1 MKKLLTMIGAAADL
15 TAKALAA
22 AVAVG
27 AALPSFAAAKSVTLS
42 ATGYTGTE
50 AIANFQMLVKLS
62 EGVYGYSYADSESDG
77 SDIWF
82 EDSAG
87 NVIQSEIDT
96 WNADGESFV
105 WVKVPSLSPVS
116 SGATSIVMH
125 WGDLASKQTTSDK
138 MWTGFAGVWHMGN
151 VSGTTKEP
159 DKTGNGLDAQPQTS
173 ANDSSS
179 ASAATMNTASGV
191 VGKSRINSEATN
203 NKNSLLVPDYSAAVA
218 DPSVFTISGW
228 WSAHDSSQ
236 HAKLFTCGET
246 SANKM
251 WYGYIGNFG
260 ASGFNTIPQVYS
272 GGSKCL
278 SDVEVDN
285 FYQTFVHLVFV
296 YDGTT
301 VTVYSNGRQV
311 AQTTSATANTA
322 NTYGFAI
329 GGVKYGAIQKNSGW
343 NGWYDEVRMY
353 DGAQS
358 ADRVKADYDTMHAP
372 HVFLTMSATGTYTL
386 TGDTDWLVPGDGAV
400 IDMNGHNLT
409 LAGGFGGA
417 AMITNSVA
425 GEAKELRVSFAS
437 AAENTAT
444 ALGGN
449 LVFVKGGAG
458 TFTSSMAQTYTGGT
472 IVEAGTAQPVASV
485 EDYDAAFTPFGT
497 GDILVVTGATF
508 VVNSTKAYT
517 NAFVLAGGTLN
528 CNKTGE
534 SKTTRRPMVVLKNLI
549 SDSALNIVVRNISLQ
564 IYGGAADGLIDLG
577 GNTLT
582 VTMNATEDYFTLNSS
597 FSEDGG
603 KVIVNANHANTY
615 LTSGADV
622 LATNVDFVVASKIS
636 QSGTLSVHDYEQ
648 TGENSNS
655 RYGGVTIGLYVY
667 GTFTP
672 SSDYFYGCQMMD
684 GATIDLSAKGGAWN
698 IISSITSSNSG
709 WRWVRFADNATV
721 YVKVGDR
728 AIDKYATIV
737 EWNATTKPSNLASL
751 RFVFADG
758 PYAGRELYKR
768 SSGLVPF
775 PRGMIISFH

>member
-1 MKKLLTMIGAAADL
+1 MAMP
-15 TAKALAA
+15 ALAA
-22 AVAVG
+22 T
-27 AALPSFAAAKSVTLS
+27 KSVTLRV
-42 ATGYTGTE
+42 TGYAGTARLE
-50 AIANFQMLVKLS
+50 NFQALVKLS
-62 EGVYGYSYADSESDG
+62 EGAYGFRYADSDG
-77 SDIWF
+77 SNGSDLWF
-82 EDSAG
+82 EDSSG
-87 NVIQSEIDT
+87 TVIPHEIDT
-96 WNADGESFV
+96 WNAGGESFV
-105 WVKVPSLSPVS
+105 WVKIPTVLPSTDADFPT
-116 SGATSIVMH
+116 AITMH
-125 WGDLASKQTTSDK
+125 YGDAAAKRATSDK
-138 MWTGFAGVWHMGN
+138 VWTGFAGVWHMGN

-173 ANDSSS
+173 ANSSS
-179 ASAATMNTASGV
+179 TASATTMDTASGV

-228 WSAHDSSQ
+228 WSANGTSQ
-236 HAKLFTCGET
+236 HGKLFTCGET
-246 SANKM
+246 WANRM
-251 WYGYIGNFG
+251 WYGYIGNFS
-260 ASGFNTIPQVYS
+260 ASGFNTIPHVFS
-272 GGSKCL
+272 GGSECL
-278 SDVEVDN
+278 TNVKVDN
-285 FYQTFVHLVFV
+285 FNNTFVHLVFV

-322 NTYGFAI
+322 NKYGFAI
-329 GGVKYGAIQKNSGW
+329 GGVKYGALQQNSGW

-358 ADRVKADYDTMHAP
+358 ANRVKADYDTMKSP
-372 HVFLTMSATGTYTL
+372 HSFLTMSASGTYTL
-386 TGDTDWLVPGDGAV
+386 TGDTDWLVPGADAV
-400 IDMNGHNLT
+400 IDMNGHNLMLT
-409 LAGGFGGA
+409 GGFGGA

-508 VVNSTKAYT
+508 VVYSTKAYT

-528 CNKTGE
+528 CNKTGT
-534 SKTTRRPMVVLKNLI
+534 STTTRKPMVVLKNLI
-549 SDSALNIVVRNISLQ
+549 SDSALNIVVRNIGPQ

-582 VTMNATEDYFTLNSS
+582 VTMNGTEDYFTLNSS

-603 KVIVNANHANTY
+603 KVIVNANNGNTY

-648 TGENSNS
+648 TGENSNN
-655 RYGGVTIGLYVY
+655 RYGGVSRGLYVY

-728 AIDKYATIV
+728 AIDKHATLV
-737 EWNATTKPSNLASL
+737 EWNATTKPSNLVSL

-758 PYAGRELYKR
+758 PYAGLELYKR

-775 PRGMIISFH
+775 PSGMIISFH

>member
-1 MKKLLTMIGAAADL
+1 MIGAVIAAS
-15 TAKALAA
+15 
-22 AVAVG
+22 

-42 ATGYTGTE
+42 ATGYTDTE
-50 AIANFQMLVKLS
+50 TIPNFQMLVKLS
-62 EGVYGYSYADSESDG
+62 EGVYGYSYADSETDG

-82 EDSAG
+82 EDSSG
-87 NVIQSEIDT
+87 NVIPSEIDT

-105 WVKVPSLSPVS
+105 WVKVPSLYPVS

-173 ANDSSS
+173 ANSSSS
-179 ASAATMNTASGV
+179 ASATTMNTASGV
-191 VGKSRINSEATN
+191 VGKSRINSTTTN
-203 NKNSLLVPDYSAAVA
+203 NRNSLFVPDYSSAVA
-218 DPSVFTISGW
+218 DSSVFTISGW
-228 WSAHDSSQ
+228 WSANASSQ
-236 HAKLFTCGET
+236 NGKLFTCGET
-246 SANKM
+246 WANRM
-251 WYGYIGNFG
+251 WYGYIGN

-272 GGSKCL
+272 GGSQCL
-278 SDVEVDN
+278 SNVGVDSFN
-285 FYQTFVHLVFV
+285 KTFVYFVFV

-311 AQTTSATANTA
+311 ARTTSATANKA

-329 GGVKYGAIQKNSGW
+329 GGVKYGALQQNSGW

-358 ADRVKADYDTMHAP
+358 ANRVKADYDTMHSP
-372 HVFLTMSATGTYTL
+372 HAFLTMSATGTYTL
-386 TGDTDWLVPGDGAV
+386 TGDTDWLVPGDGAI

-409 LAGGFGGA
+409 LADGFGGA
-417 AMITNSVA
+417 AMITNSAA

-437 AAENTAT
+437 ATANTAT
-444 ALGGN
+444 AIGGN
-449 LVFVKGGAG
+449 LVFVKDGAG
-458 TFTSSMAQTYTGGT
+458 TFTSSMSQSYTGGT
-472 IVEAGTAQPVASV
+472 IVAAGTAQPVASM
-485 EDYDAAFTPFGT
+485 EDYDAAFTPFGA
-497 GDILVVTGATF
+497 GDITVSVGATF
-508 VVNSTKAYT
+508 VVQSTKAYT
-517 NAFVLAGGTLN
+517 NAYVLAGGTLN
-528 CNKTGE
+528 CNKTGT
-534 SKTTRRPMVVLKNLI
+534 STTTRSPMVVLEKLI
-549 SDSALNIVVRNISLQ
+549 SDSALNIAARNMQPQ
-564 IYGGAADGLIDLG
+564 IYGGAAGGLIDLG

-582 VTMNATEDYFTLNSS
+582 VTMSGTEDYFVLKSS

-603 KVIVNANHANTY
+603 KVIVNAGHNNTY
-615 LTSGADV
+615 LTLGADV

-636 QSGTLSVHDYEQ
+636 QSGTLSVRDYEQ
-648 TGENSNS
+648 TGSNANNQ
-655 RYGGVTIGLYVY
+655 YGGVTKGLYVY

-684 GATIDLSAKGGAWN
+684 GSTIDLSAKSGAWN
-698 IISSITSSNSG
+698 SMSSITSSNKG
-709 WRWVRFADNATV
+709 WRWVRFADAATV

>member
-1 MKKLLTMIGAAADL
+1 MKKLLTMIG
-15 TAKALAA
+15 AA

-62 EGVYGYSYADSESDG
+62 EGVYGFSYADSESDG

-82 EDSAG
+82 EDSSG
-87 NVIQSEIDT
+87 NVIPSEIDT

-116 SGATSIVMH
+116 AGATSIVMH
-125 WGDLASKQTTSDK
+125 WGDLASRQTTSDK

-159 DKTGNGLDAQPQTS
+159 DKTGNGLDAQPQSTS
-173 ANDSSS
+173 NNSTDTPSNYSMDPAP
-179 ASAATMNTASGV
+179 GI
-191 VGKSRINSEATN
+191 VGKSRLNSKDSGN
-203 NKNSLLVPDYSAAVA
+203 NQRGMAVPDYSSFITDA
-218 DPSVFTISGW
+218 SVFSISGW
-228 WSAHDSSQ
+228 WSAKASSQ
-236 HAKLFTCGET
+236 NAKLFTCGEKSWATWEWGVAAIVGHDGFKTISRVRSGKGSCLT
-246 SANKM
+246 SVAVESFQN
-251 WYGYIGNFG
+251 NF
-260 ASGFNTIPQVYS
+260 VY
-272 GGSKCL
+272 
-278 SDVEVDN
+278 
-285 FYQTFVHLVFV
+285 FTFV

-301 VTVYSNGRQV
+301 VTMFANGLQV
-311 AQTTSATANTA
+311 ARTTSATANTA
-322 NTYGFAI
+322 NTYGFVI
-329 GGVKYGAIQKNSGW
+329 GGVKYGALQQNSGW

-358 ADRVKADYDTMHAP
+358 ANRVKADYDTMHAP
-372 HVFLTMSATGTYTL
+372 HAFLTMSATGTYTL
-386 TGDTDWLVPGDGAV
+386 MGDTDWLVPGDGAI

-409 LAGGFGGA
+409 LADGFGGA
-417 AMITNSVA
+417 AMITNSAA

-437 AAENTAT
+437 ATANTAT
-444 ALGGN
+444 AIGGN

-508 VVNSTKAYT
+508 VVYSTKAYT

-528 CNKTGE
+528 CNKTGT
-534 SKTTRRPMVVLKNLI
+534 STTTRKPMVVLKNLI
-549 SDSALNIVVRNISLQ
+549 SDSALNIVVRNIQPQ

-582 VTMNATEDYFTLNSS
+582 VTMDGTEDYFTLNSS

-636 QSGTLSVHDYEQ
+636 QGGGTLSVHDYEQ
-648 TGENSNS
+648 KGENANNK
-655 RYGGVTIGLYVY
+655 YGGVTKGLYVY

-728 AIDKYATIV
+728 AIDKHATLV
-737 EWNATTKPSNLASL
+737 EWNATTKPSNLVSL

-758 PYAGRELYKR
+758 PYAGHELYKR

-775 PRGMIISFH
+775 LRGMIISFH

>member
-1 MKKLLTMIGAAADL
+1 MRKLLMTIGAAADL

-173 ANDSSS
+173 ANGSST
-179 ASAATMNTASGV
+179 ASATTMNTASGV
-191 VGKSRINSEATN
+191 VGKSRINSTATN

-228 WSAHDSSQ
+228 WSANASSQ
-236 HAKLFTCGET
+236 NGKLFTCGET
-246 SANKM
+246 WANRM
-251 WYGYIGNFG
+251 WYGYIGN

-285 FYQTFVHLVFV
+285 FDKTFVHLVFV
-296 YDGTT
+296 YDRTT

-311 AQTTSATANTA
+311 TRTTSATANTA

-329 GGVKYGAIQKNSGW
+329 GGVKYGALQQNSGW

-358 ADRVKADYDTMHAP
+358 ANRVKADYDTMNTPKA
-372 HVFLTMSATGTYTL
+372 FLKWQMSAGDSYTL
-386 TGDTDWLVPGDGAV
+386 TEDTDWLVPAEGVV
-400 IDMNGHNLT
+400 IDMNGYNLT
-409 LAGGFGGA
+409 LADGFGGA
-417 AMITNSVA
+417 AMITNSAA
-425 GEAKELRVSFAS
+425 GDAKELRVTFAS
-437 AAENTAT
+437 ATENTAT

-449 LVFVKGGAG
+449 IVFVKDGAG

-508 VVNSTKAYT
+508 VVYSTKAYT

-528 CNKTGE
+528 CNKTGA
-534 SKTTRRPMVVLKNLI
+534 SNTSRSPMVVLKNLI
-549 SDSALNIVVRNISLQ
+549 SDSALNILVRNISLQ

-582 VTMNATEDYFTLNSS
+582 VTMNSTEDYLKLNSS

-648 TGENSNS
+648 TGEMPTA
-655 RYGGVTIGLYVY
+655 Y
-667 GTFTP
+667 
-672 SSDYFYGCQMMD
+672 M
-684 GATIDLSAKGGAWN
+684 AA
-698 IISSITSSNSG
+698 
-709 WRWVRFADNATV
+709 
-721 YVKVGDR
+721 
-728 AIDKYATIV
+728 
-737 EWNATTKPSNLASL
+737 
-751 RFVFADG
+751 
-758 PYAGRELYKR
+758 
-768 SSGLVPF
+768 
-775 PRGMIISFH
+775 